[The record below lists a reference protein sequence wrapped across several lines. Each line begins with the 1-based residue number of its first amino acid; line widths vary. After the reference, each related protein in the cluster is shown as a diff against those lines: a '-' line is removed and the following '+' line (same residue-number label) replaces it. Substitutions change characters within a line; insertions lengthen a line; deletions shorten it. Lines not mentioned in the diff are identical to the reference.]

1 MNLLKMF
8 FVAVFIS
15 AAMIGCKETKKGMEN
30 DIDNAVEVA
39 GEAAEEV
46 VDVTEAAGEAAG
58 EAVEQ
63 VVDSVAVIAKDVNAA
78 VAAPVFNASFPKDA
92 ALAGEVNAGLQSL
105 VKEHPAM
112 AKHFKS
118 AYAYAYFP
126 KITKG
131 GLGVGGAGG
140 KGLVVE
146 QGSVIGSSSLMQATI
161 GLQAGGQTYSE
172 LILFENKAALDR
184 FTNEKFKLSAGA
196 SAVALK
202 KGTGAEMA
210 YQDGVSIF
218 TRAIGGVMAEASVGT
233 QKFKFHAK

>member
-1 MNLLKMF
+1 MNLLRMF

-39 GEAAEEV
+39 GETAEEV
-46 VDVTEAAGEAAG
+46 VEAGEAEG
-58 EAVEQ
+58 EAMEQ

-78 VAAPVFNASFPKDA
+78 VAAPVFNASFPKNA
-92 ALAGEVNAGLQSL
+92 ALAGEVNAGLQAL

-112 AKHFKS
+112 VKHFNS

-184 FTNEKFKLSAGA
+184 FTNEKYKLSAGA

-202 KGTGAEMA
+202 SGTGAELA

-218 TRAIGGVMAEASVGT
+218 TKSLGGVMAEASVGT
-233 QKFKFHAK
+233 QKFKFEAK

>member
-1 MNLLKMF
+1 MNSLRMF
-8 FVAVFIS
+8 FVAVFVS

-39 GEAAEEV
+39 GEAAEDV
-46 VDVTEAAGEAAG
+46 VDATEAAGE
-58 EAVEQ
+58 VVDQ
-63 VVDSVAVIAKDVNAA
+63 VVDSVAVIAKDLNAA

-92 ALAGEVNAGLQSL
+92 TLASEVNSGLQTM
-105 VKEHPAM
+105 VNEHPAM

-233 QKFKFHAK
+233 QKFKFHPK